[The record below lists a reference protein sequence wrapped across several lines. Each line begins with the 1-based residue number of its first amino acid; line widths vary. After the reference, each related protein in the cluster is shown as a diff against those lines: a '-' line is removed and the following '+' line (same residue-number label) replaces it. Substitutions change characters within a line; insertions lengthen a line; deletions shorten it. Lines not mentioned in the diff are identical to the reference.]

1 MARPAPRIG
10 IRLPQSGPGL
20 DWSNYAAM
28 AQAAEES
35 GFDSVWLG
43 DDLTSHEDDQLATP
57 AARTFDHGDE
67 ADRNTP
73 LPDARSWDKW
83 TLLTTIANATQ
94 RVAIGPLVVSAAFHP
109 PAFIAKMAVAV
120 HAASSGRLV
129 LGLGADWDRPEF
141 QILDMPYDQR
151 VSRFESSYSIIRA
164 LVHDTAALP
173 APVARVPVMIATNA
187 RRALE
192 ITLPTAEI
200 WNTGCEA
207 CENSPEGFARLN
219 ERVTAIAEQLG
230 RPPQEIRRSVCVRI
244 SSRSQTIHRQG
255 DSVPAAVTGTPR
267 QIAARVDE
275 FAQAGADEVILD
287 ISEVD
292 ERAIRSLAEITV
304 D

>member
-1 MARPAPRIG
+1 MARPALRIG
-10 IRLPQSGPGL
+10 IRLPQSEPGL

-43 DDLTSHEDDQLATP
+43 ADRARHKNDQLVTP
-57 AARTFDHGDE
+57 AAQPSDHGDE
-67 ADRNTP
+67 ADHNTP
-73 LPDARSWDKW
+73 FPDARSWDTW
-83 TLLTTIANATQ
+83 TLLTTIANVTQ

-109 PAFIAKMAVAV
+109 PAFTAKMAVAV

-141 QILDMPYDQR
+141 QNLNMLYDQR

-164 LVHDTAALP
+164 LVHDVAALP

-200 WNTGCEA
+200 WNTGYAECD
-207 CENSPEGFARLN
+207 NSPEGFARLN

-230 RPPQEIRRSVCVRI
+230 RPPEKIRRSVCMRI
-244 SSRSQTIHRQG
+244 SLRGETPDRSG
-255 DSVPAAVTGTPR
+255 DFVPAAVTGTPR

-287 ISEVD
+287 IEEID

-304 D
+304 G